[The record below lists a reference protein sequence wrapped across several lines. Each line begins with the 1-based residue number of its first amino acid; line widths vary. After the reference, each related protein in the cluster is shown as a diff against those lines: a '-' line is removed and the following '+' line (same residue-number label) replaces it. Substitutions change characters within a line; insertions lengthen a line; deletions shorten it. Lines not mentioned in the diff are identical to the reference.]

1 MRYRGKH
8 KGHSKIKLE
17 HSLIPG
23 LRKLLEELQVW
34 PEIHSIIPGEIKRR
48 GGSNNQLILKV
59 QYPTTTGVKCIA
71 RAAGCVQEVFFVGS
85 SKERLHDKL
94 LKQFGS

>member
-1 MRYRGKH
+1 MRHRRKGKN
-8 KGHSKIKLE
+8 SKIKLE

-23 LRKLLEELQVW
+23 LRKLLEELQDW

-48 GGSNNQLILKV
+48 GGSNNRIILKV

-71 RAAGCVQEVFFVGS
+71 QSAGAVQEVFFVGS
-85 SKERLHDKL
+85 NKARLHDRL
-94 LKQFGS
+94 LKRFQK

>member
-1 MRYRGKH
+1 MRHRGK
-8 KGHSKIKLE
+8 SKIKLE

-23 LRKLLEELQVW
+23 LRKFLEELQAW

-48 GGSNNQLILKV
+48 GGSNNRLTFKV

-71 RAAGCVQEVFFVGS
+71 QSAGAVQEVFIVGS
-85 SKERLHDKL
+85 NKVRLQLRLEKHFKN
-94 LKQFGS
+94 